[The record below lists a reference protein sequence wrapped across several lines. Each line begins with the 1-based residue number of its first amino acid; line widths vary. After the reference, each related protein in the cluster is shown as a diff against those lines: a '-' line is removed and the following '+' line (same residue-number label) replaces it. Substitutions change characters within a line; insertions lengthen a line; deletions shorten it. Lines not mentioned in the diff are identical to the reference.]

1 MHLCLIYV
9 FHFYFLWLYYYI
21 FHGFLSII
29 ALQKTNAKEEIGK
42 LSEVNNAKCSLIEGK
57 LFPLF
62 YFFELQLGK
71 CDF

>member
-1 MHLCLIYV
+1 MALLL
-9 FHFYFLWLYYYI
+9 YF
-21 FHGFLSII
+21 FHGFLSTI
-29 ALQKTNAKEEIGK
+29 ALQESSAKEEIGK
-42 LSEVNNAKCSLIEGK
+42 LSKVNNAECSIIEGK

>member
-1 MHLCLIYV
+1 MNSFSTFCGFIIV
-9 FHFYFLWLYYYI
+9 F
-21 FHGFLSII
+21 FHDFLSII
-29 ALQKTNAKEEIGK
+29 ALQESSMKEEIGK
-42 LSEVNNAKCSLIEGK
+42 LSKVNNAECSLIEGK